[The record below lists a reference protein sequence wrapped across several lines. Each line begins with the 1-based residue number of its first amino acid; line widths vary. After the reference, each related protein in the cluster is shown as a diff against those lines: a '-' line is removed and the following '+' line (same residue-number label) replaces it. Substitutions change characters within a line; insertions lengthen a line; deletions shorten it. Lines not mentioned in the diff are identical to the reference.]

1 MASRVR
7 VGAMATAAV
16 ILCGW
21 LSSFGSV
28 PAAAD
33 RSISAVP
40 APQAGAGNVRGS
52 GKSVERPA
60 VAPGRRGADLGRP
73 GSGHTPVRPGGTGV
87 PGTPVPTGTPSGEGP
102 RTGDPLMGDAGAPR
116 HIDCAKQKCV
126 ALTFD
131 DGPGP
136 KTGTLLRM
144 LAERNVRA
152 TFFVV
157 GRNAAAEPAVIRREI
172 ADGDPLRL
180 AEQFRERPGRGGP
193 FHFRGARAAGVTPV
207 LMRPPYGSTDRTV
220 AAVTRDLGLAQIL
233 WAVDPLDW
241 KDRNSGIVTRRV
253 VRGTKPGYIVLMH
266 DIHPTT
272 IAAVPAI
279 IRALKA
285 KGYVFATVP
294 ELLGTHLKPGRRYTM
309 RKH

>member
-1 MASRVR
+1 M
-7 VGAMATAAV
+7 TA
-16 ILCGW
+16 
-21 LSSFGSV
+21 
-28 PAAAD
+28 
-33 RSISAVP
+33 
-40 APQAGAGNVRGS
+40 
-52 GKSVERPA
+52 
-60 VAPGRRGADLGRP
+60 
-73 GSGHTPVRPGGTGV
+73 GT
-87 PGTPVPTGTPSGEGP
+87 
-102 RTGDPLMGDAGAPR
+102 GAPR

-144 LAERNVRA
+144 LAERGVRA

-157 GRNAAAEPAVIRREI
+157 GRNAAAQPAVIRREI
-172 ADGDPLRL
+172 ADGHVVGNHSWSHADLGRASAATVRSELLRTQR
-180 AEQFRERPGRGGP
+180 AVR
-193 FHFRGARAAGVTPV
+193 RAAGVTPV

-220 AAVTRDLGLAQIL
+220 AAVTRELGLAQIL

-272 IAAVPAI
+272 VAAVPAI

-294 ELLGTHLKPGRRYTM
+294 ELLGTHLKPGHRYTM